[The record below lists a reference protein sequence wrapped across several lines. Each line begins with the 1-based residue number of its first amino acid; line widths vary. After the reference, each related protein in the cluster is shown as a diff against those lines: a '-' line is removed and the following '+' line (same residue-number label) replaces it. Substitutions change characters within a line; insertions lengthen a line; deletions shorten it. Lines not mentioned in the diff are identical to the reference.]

1 MTRRLLFLLLT
12 LALLALAPACEGD
25 GEGTL
30 PPVGDDDAAADD
42 DDAGDDDD
50 ATPPPTYPESIT
62 LTTADGKTLQG
73 TWQDAPGVDNGP
85 AVVFLHQIT
94 RDRQDFQTVWFNFL
108 DAGISVLAFDF
119 RGHGSSDDAD
129 LDMIDLLTTP
139 GHLEHDM
146 DAAIAFAAEQDVV
159 DPSRIGVFGLD
170 VGANLA
176 ILASHR
182 ADLDVKIIC
191 AVSADVAADWGSAI
205 SPIYAGARA
214 GKTQRVF
221 VDETRPRS
229 QGARLTAWELA
240 GEGIEH
246 HVIADNAFGFL
257 ASRGE
262 IQAVI
267 TGADRV
273 ARNGDVANK
282 IGTFGHAVICRH
294 VGIPFYVALP
304 SATIDPDCVGG
315 EAIPIE
321 ERSADEVKFTWGF
334 DDDGRFRRVRTTP
347 AASGARNPAFD
358 VTPAELVDGLITE
371 HGVFPASRDGVGRI
385 LDLSAHSD
393 N

>member
-30 PPVGDDDAAADD
+30 PPVGDDDSSADD

-191 AVSADVAADWGSAI
+191 AVSADVAAVEALGETTVDQLQLSGALYVSAENEQPQATDAQTFFDLTVEPRDIELVLGTDDHGHDLLSGS
-205 SPIYAGARA
+205 
-214 GKTQRVF
+214 
-221 VDETRPRS
+221 
-229 QGARLTAWELA
+229 
-240 GEGIEH
+240 
-246 HVIADNAFGFL
+246 
-257 ASRGE
+257 
-262 IQAVI
+262 
-267 TGADRV
+267 
-273 ARNGDVANK
+273 GDAQ
-282 IGTFGHAVICRH
+282 
-294 VGIPFYVALP
+294 VGIPAWF
-304 SATIDPDCVGG
+304 
-315 EAIPIE
+315 EAQ
-321 ERSADEVKFTWGF
+321 
-334 DDDGRFRRVRTTP
+334 
-347 AASGARNPAFD
+347 
-358 VTPAELVDGLITE
+358 L
-371 HGVFPASRDGVGRI
+371 
-385 LDLSAHSD
+385 
-393 N
+393 